1 MKKKKFILIT
11 KQIFL
16 LLLFIIGMCY
26 TYVYIDKALC
36 LKTEHGIMQSRTM
49 YDQPRNSIDVV
60 FMGSSHIHCD
70 INTAMLWEQH
80 GIAAYDY
87 SAAEQPLWITYYYL
101 KELCKYQKPKL
112 VVLDLYSPARFK
124 DDYQYQW
131 LNDNLMGVRF
141 GINKLNMLYASC
153 EPQYYADY
161 FPGIVRYH
169 NRFKTYDG
177 KDIDY
182 VLASKEE
189 RATFKGY
196 TPYFVEDPQVE
207 PELTQS
213 HSGGITI
220 KSEQYLQKI
229 IEYTK
234 KNDIELF
241 LIVSPYITTDEDEL
255 VYNRVHE
262 IASNYGLEFN
272 STNYFYDEMELDFE
286 KDFNDE
292 SHLNYTGSCK
302 FTEYL
307 GKVIKKKYDI
317 PDRRGLKKWRTWDL
331 HAKDISE
338 RAKQYKY

>member
-1 MKKKKFILIT
+1 MKKEKIILVVKSVFI
-11 KQIFL
+11 
-16 LLLFIIGMCY
+16 LLLFTVVMCLSFIA
-26 TYVYIDKALC
+26 VDRLLC
-36 LKTEHGIMQSRTM
+36 VKSEHGIMQARSM
-49 YDQPRNSIDVV
+49 YDQPHNSIDVV

-70 INTAMLWEQH
+70 INTAMLWEQY

-101 KELCKYQKPKL
+101 KEICKYQMPKL

-124 DDYQYQW
+124 DDYQYTW

-141 GINKLNMLYASC
+141 GINKLQMLYASC
-153 EPQYYADY
+153 EPQHY
-161 FPGIVRYH
+161 FEYLPSIARYH
-169 NRFKTYDG
+169 SRFKNC
-177 KDIDY
+177 
-182 VLASKEE
+182 EE
-189 RATFKGY
+189 RDVEYLFSQKNERAVFKGY
-196 TPYFVEDPQVE
+196 TPYFVEDPQAE

-213 HSGGITI
+213 CSGGITI

-262 IASNYGLEFN
+262 IAGNYDLAFN
-272 STNYFYDEMELDFE
+272 STNYFYAEMELDFE

-292 SHLNYTGSCK
+292 SHLNYMGSCK

-307 GKVIKKKYDI
+307 GQEIKEKYDI
-317 PDRRGLKKWRTWDL
+317 PDRRGCENWKSWDW
-331 HAKDISE
+331 HVKDINE
-338 RAKQYKY
+338 RAKKYGY